1 MIWQLYSETHLAP
14 EVLWL
19 KIEYWFNFN
28 FGDKL
33 FTDKVDGE
41 NVPLSFFVRFVD
53 TTLNYPVW
61 SNLIIPQVF
70 TLETS
75 GLELQKEGVKWSH
88 HDIQAV
94 WSLMVLALIF
104 SVDLVSDTIMRGNSS
119 SAIKKVTLRI
129 TNPVETKVML
139 QSRRKNWSTKCVFV
153 VNPSGVGNFCA
164 S

>member
-28 FGDKL
+28 LGDKL

-53 TTLNYPVW
+53 TTLYYPVW

-88 HDIQAV
+88 HDIQA
-94 WSLMVLALIF
+94 SFPLQILIPDGF
-104 SVDLVSDTIMRGNSS
+104 EL
-119 SAIKKVTLRI
+119 
-129 TNPVETKVML
+129 
-139 QSRRKNWSTKCVFV
+139 
-153 VNPSGVGNFCA
+153 
-164 S
+164 

>member
-28 FGDKL
+28 LGDKL

-41 NVPLSFFVRFVD
+41 NVPLSCFVRFVD

-61 SNLIIPQVF
+61 SDLIIPQVF

-75 GLELQKEGVKWSH
+75 GLELQKRVSSDH
-88 HDIQAV
+88 IMISRQV
-94 WSLMVLALIF
+94 YRFWSLMVLTLIF
-104 SVDLVSDTIMRGNSS
+104 LCRS
-119 SAIKKVTLRI
+119 
-129 TNPVETKVML
+129 
-139 QSRRKNWSTKCVFV
+139 C
-153 VNPSGVGNFCA
+153 
-164 S
+164 